1 MVAKIKRSRFL
12 AGLAG
17 VSVAFTVVAC
27 GGGQETTGSG
37 DSTSPVSGQVAL
49 SGAGATFPAPLY
61 QKWFADFNQKYPNIT
76 VAYQSVGSGA
86 GVQQFTQGTVDF
98 GASDVAMKDDEIAK
112 VSQGVV
118 MLPMTAGAI
127 VMAYNLP
134 EVKEP
139 IKLSRQLLADIL
151 LGKVKKWNDPAVV
164 KDNPGVTFP
173 DKAIQ
178 VVYRSDGSGT
188 TGVFTK
194 HMAAASPEWK
204 DKVGEGKT
212 VQWPVG
218 VGAKGNEG
226 VTAQIQQTPGSIGYI
241 EYGYA
246 KQNGL
251 QMAILQNK
259 AGEFIEPT
267 PEAFTETL
275 ATVEL
280 PENLR
285 AFIPDPEG
293 AKSYPLVS
301 YTWILAYKEYSDP
314 EKVKAFKAAMEYGL
328 TTGQQDSAA
337 LGYIALPEPVVT
349 RVKAALETIKP

>member
-1 MVAKIKRSRFL
+1 MSISL
-12 AGLAG
+12 
-17 VSVAFTVVAC
+17 VAC
-27 GGGQETTGSG
+27 GGGQETTGTG
-37 DSTSPVSGQVAL
+37 ESTSPVSGQVAL

-139 IKLSRQLLADIL
+139 VKLSRQLLTDIL
-151 LGKVKKWNDPAVV
+151 LGKVKTWNDPAIA
-164 KDNPGVTFP
+164 KDNPAVTFP
-173 DKAIQ
+173 EKPIQ

-188 TGVFTK
+188 TGVFTM
-194 HMAAASPEWK
+194 HLAAASPEWK
-204 DKVGEGKT
+204 EKVGEGKT

-251 QMAILQNK
+251 SMAVLQNK
-259 AGEFIEPT
+259 SGEFIEPT

-275 ATVEL
+275 GAVEL
-280 PENLR
+280 PDNLR
-285 AFIPDPEG
+285 AFIADPEG
-293 AKSYPLVS
+293 AKSYPIVS

-337 LGYIALPEPVVT
+337 LGYIPLPESVVT
-349 RVKAALETIKP
+349 RVKTALETIKP